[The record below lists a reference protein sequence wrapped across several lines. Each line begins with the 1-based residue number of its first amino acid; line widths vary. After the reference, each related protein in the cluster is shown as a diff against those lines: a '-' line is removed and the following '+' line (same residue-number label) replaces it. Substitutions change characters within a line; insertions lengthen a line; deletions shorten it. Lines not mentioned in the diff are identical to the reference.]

1 MADYQINKTD
11 GTVEDGAGYVWKLS
25 TPIAVDK
32 TGGVGNIS
40 NINSSDSKFI
50 KKILGSFIQWL
61 SNKFR
66 KVERH

>member
-32 TGGVGNIS
+32 TGGVG
-40 NINSSDSKFI
+40 KY
-50 KKILGSFIQWL
+50 K
-61 SNKFR
+61 
-66 KVERH
+66 

>member
-1 MADYQINKTD
+1 MADCKINKTN
-11 GTVEDGAGYVWKLS
+11 GTIEDGAGYVWKLL

-50 KKILGSFIQWL
+50 KKILGSFMQWL

-66 KVERH
+66 KAE

>member
-25 TPIAVDK
+25 MPIAVDK

-40 NINSSDSKFI
+40 NINSSDSKLI
-50 KKILGSFIQWL
+50 QRVLRSFAQWL

-66 KVERH
+66 KVE